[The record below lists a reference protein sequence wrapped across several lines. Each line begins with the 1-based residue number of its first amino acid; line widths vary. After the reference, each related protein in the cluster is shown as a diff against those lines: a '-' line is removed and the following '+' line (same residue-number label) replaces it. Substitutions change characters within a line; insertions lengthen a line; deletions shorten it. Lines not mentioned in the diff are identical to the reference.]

1 MNRKETTISLVIVGM
16 ALLATITTAM
26 TPTQALAIDYG
37 SPDSGY
43 QPNGGFVR
51 DGADSSGTSDNTD
64 EESGD
69 EEQEE
74 RTTAATANED
84 EGDKKNS
91 SGSGYESF
99 QDCLAEVGQSPTKQ
113 QVQDCIDSSYGA
125 QDDGE
130 NGPSESADEN
140 DDEHRTDV
148 IQTYDQE

>member
-1 MNRKETTISLVIVGM
+1 MNRKETTISLAIVGM
-16 ALLATITTAM
+16 ALLATIMTAM

-37 SPDSGY
+37 SPDSSY

-69 EEQEE
+69 KE
-74 RTTAATANED
+74 
-84 EGDKKNS
+84 KS

-99 QDCLAEVGQSPTKQ
+99 QDCLAEVGQSPTEQ
-113 QVQDCIDSSYGA
+113 QVQYCIDSSYSG
-125 QDDGE
+125 QDGSE

-140 DDEHRTDV
+140 DEHRTDV
-148 IQTYDQE
+148 IQKYDQE